1 MFVRIHVCLDVG
13 WVGWGEVGLGQ
24 CASGQGWTERGGAGL
39 GVWFWDGRGS
49 AADVMALCGCLS
61 LTLFPFRPASG
72 LIRGTAMNP
81 TAIYS
86 G

>member
-13 WVGWGEVGLGQ
+13 WVGWGEVG
-24 CASGQGWTERGGAGL
+24 AWTVRGGAGRDAAGGAGL
-39 GVWFWDGRGS
+39 GVWGWNGRGS
-49 AADVMALCGCLS
+49 VADVLASCGCLS